1 VVRAPAYL
9 LVAGLTLLSGCS
21 VGSGGASSSTPP
33 LTPGSGTTSSASQR
47 PEPYQP
53 TDADRTQIRTL
64 LKHRAAAVL
73 HHDEGAFMD
82 TVDPADGGFVTQQR
96 TLFANLAKLPVASMR
111 YAVDDASGLPVA
123 DVSGADPTFR
133 PTVVEQVRLSGVDD
147 HPVGNP
153 LEDTFVRRDGRWLLG
168 AESLP
173 GSYDDEDAQSRP
185 WAGGVPIAV
194 ASDGPMLVLVDADR
208 ARSAA
213 ALARTIDADIRTDA
227 QVLGVAPTFHV
238 LVDATSVGAVD
249 KMNTVDDREA
259 AAVTMPVFGISLDRY
274 TSLAGIRIKINPDDA
289 AQIVADPHVVRH
301 ELTHYL
307 TFRRLLGAPTW
318 LKEGLAEYVSVQ
330 PAAFGEVPVAPG
342 AVEHAVGLPH
352 DLPTTAKWG
361 LDPDADYLVA
371 RAAVTYLAG
380 KCGVAPLLALAR
392 AYRRIPGDDPD
403 QKTDRVLRH
412 ALGLTRAALES
423 ATWALLAGLP

>member
-1 VVRAPAYL
+1 MVRAPAYL

-21 VGSGGASSSTPP
+21 VGATSSTPP
-33 LTPGSGTTSSASQR
+33 PTPGSETTSTALPR
-47 PEPYQP
+47 PGPYQP
-53 TDADRTQIRTL
+53 TDADRTQIRRL
-64 LKHRAAAVL
+64 LEHRAAAVL

-82 TVDPADGGFVTQQR
+82 TVDPADSGFVTQQR

-123 DVSGADPTFR
+123 DISGADPTFR
-133 PTVVEQVRLSGVDD
+133 PTVIEQVRLSGVDD

-173 GSYDDEDAQSRP
+173 GTYDDEDAQSRP
-185 WAGGVPIAV
+185 WAGGEPIAV

-227 QVLGVAPTFHV
+227 QVLGMAPTFHV

-259 AAVTMPVFGISLDRY
+259 AAVTMPVFGISLNHY

-289 AQIVADPHVVRH
+289 AQIVADPHVLRH

-307 TFRRLLGAPTW
+307 TFRTLLGAPTW

-342 AVEHAVGLPH
+342 VVEHALGLPH

-380 KCGVAPLLALAR
+380 KYGVAPLLALAR

-412 ALGLTRAALES
+412 ALGLTRTALES